1 MSYKKKKYLYI
12 TRRSMHHQHHTTKL
26 RQQHALSVRNA
37 ECGHVPHPG
46 IFVLD
51 LEQGTGRRGMASQNR
66 MEHWSNVVRTWRQ
79 FKEDSRQG
87 HTSVNASRPSGG
99 RSPAELR
106 WRDSTRLAARST
118 PDTCASAFGCPLSP
132 TRCLPPLSSA
142 MSALRFHRPSG
153 ELITSAL

>member
-51 LEQGTGRRGMASQNR
+51 LEQGTGTTGNGVPKSYGTLIQCCENMETVQRRFKTGTYLSQCL
-66 MEHWSNVVRTWRQ
+66 
-79 FKEDSRQG
+79 KAIG
-87 HTSVNASRPSGG
+87 RPIAGG
-99 RSPAELR
+99 
-106 WRDSTRLAARST
+106 T
-118 PDTCASAFGCPLSP
+118 PVT
-132 TRCLPPLSSA
+132 
-142 MSALRFHRPSG
+142 
-153 ELITSAL
+153 